1 MASKP
6 TVMSVDEEPCPVDIL
21 VLVCV
26 GTLLAMGV
34 LLVASASS
42 EISTRDYGSALYL
55 VTRHIIFIGLAI
67 GMGIIT
73 LMVPLEVWR
82 RSGWLMVV
90 VSYLVLA
97 AVLVPG
103 IGKEVNGST
112 RWIPLGFFTLQGS
125 EFVKLM
131 MVMFIAS
138 YMTNPENRDHALGF
152 LKAMAAIVGVV
163 ALLLLQPDLGS
174 AVVIFVA
181 FFGVIFLSGTPF
193 RFLLPVI
200 VAAFASLVVLIMLAP
215 YRFERILAFFDP
227 WAHQYESGYQLTQAL
242 IAFGRGDWFGMGI
255 GNSIQKLFFLP
266 EAHTDFVYS
275 ILVEEFGL
283 LSAIFVLAILMV
295 LILRALWIAYIGLQR
310 SMTFHSLVAG
320 GIALLIGIQTLIN
333 IGVNVGALPTKG
345 LTLPLL
351 SFGGN
356 SLLATIMMIAVLL
369 RAEYELRHATSAPIV
384 VAKRRRGTLSAS

>member
-1 MASKP
+1 MASKT
-6 TVMSVDEEPCPVDIL
+6 TVMSVHEEPCPVDIL
-21 VLVCV
+21 ILVCV

-42 EISTRDYGSALYL
+42 EISARDYGNTLYL
-55 VTRHIIFIGLAI
+55 VIRHIVFIGLAI

-138 YMTNPENRDHALGF
+138 YMTNQENRDHALGF

-200 VAAFASLVVLIMLAP
+200 VAAFSSLVVL
-215 YRFERILAFFDP
+215 
-227 WAHQYESGYQLTQAL
+227 
-242 IAFGRGDWFGMGI
+242 
-255 GNSIQKLFFLP
+255 
-266 EAHTDFVYS
+266 
-275 ILVEEFGL
+275 
-283 LSAIFVLAILMV
+283 
-295 LILRALWIAYIGLQR
+295 
-310 SMTFHSLVAG
+310 
-320 GIALLIGIQTLIN
+320 
-333 IGVNVGALPTKG
+333 
-345 LTLPLL
+345 
-351 SFGGN
+351 
-356 SLLATIMMIAVLL
+356 
-369 RAEYELRHATSAPIV
+369 
-384 VAKRRRGTLSAS
+384 

>member
-1 MASKP
+1 
-6 TVMSVDEEPCPVDIL
+6 MSSISL
-21 VLVCV
+21 KL
-26 GTLLAMGV
+26 GYKYLRSNKGGSFSFTTLLA
-34 LLVASASS
+34 
-42 EISTRDYGSALYL
+42 I
-55 VTRHIIFIGLAI
+55 IGLAI

-152 LKAMAAIVGVV
+152 FKAMALIVGVV

-227 WAHQYESGYQLTQAL
+227 WAHQLSL
-242 IAFGRGDWFGMGI
+242 IHI
-255 GNSIQKLFFLP
+255 S
-266 EAHTDFVYS
+266 E
-275 ILVEEFGL
+275 
-283 LSAIFVLAILMV
+283 
-295 LILRALWIAYIGLQR
+295 
-310 SMTFHSLVAG
+310 
-320 GIALLIGIQTLIN
+320 
-333 IGVNVGALPTKG
+333 PTR
-345 LTLPLL
+345 P
-351 SFGGN
+351 
-356 SLLATIMMIAVLL
+356 
-369 RAEYELRHATSAPIV
+369 Y
-384 VAKRRRGTLSAS
+384 

>member
-1 MASKP
+1 
-6 TVMSVDEEPCPVDIL
+6 
-21 VLVCV
+21 
-26 GTLLAMGV
+26 MGV
-34 LLVASASS
+34 
-42 EISTRDYGSALYL
+42 
-55 VTRHIIFIGLAI
+55 
-67 GMGIIT
+67 
-73 LMVPLEVWR
+73 
-82 RSGWLMVV
+82 
-90 VSYLVLA
+90 
-97 AVLVPG
+97 
-103 IGKEVNGST
+103 
-112 RWIPLGFFTLQGS
+112 
-125 EFVKLM
+125 
-131 MVMFIAS
+131 
-138 YMTNPENRDHALGF
+138 
-152 LKAMAAIVGVV
+152 
-163 ALLLLQPDLGS
+163 
-174 AVVIFVA
+174 
-181 FFGVIFLSGTPF
+181 
-193 RFLLPVI
+193 
-200 VAAFASLVVLIMLAP
+200 
-215 YRFERILAFFDP
+215 
-227 WAHQYESGYQLTQAL
+227 
-242 IAFGRGDWFGMGI
+242 

-369 RAEYELRHATSAPIV
+369 RAEYELRHATSALIV